1 MLQVA
6 HCAKKQKSACLHV
19 WRGLPRVLWQL
30 VAELLTAFELRL
42 LRAVCTGTRHIKPQ
56 WLDFNISTRLG
67 HKWEYKVKLKTIQ
80 KFVDTTRVA
89 EANLGSAFYLL
100 PGFTNLQCLTLDVND
115 DVDELLFFA
124 AMAHVSPILT
134 SLDISLD
141 IHIAEDDETMDYMFA
156 GFPPLPVLTTLK
168 MRFDDFMH
176 EDQVRSG
183 VMNLLNSCTHV
194 LTMFM
199 LWAHELPQEVI
210 ASLSAV
216 PSKLERVTLPVERSD
231 YGPLMRRVESGL
243 LRELR
248 LTKQHQYFPKE
259 NDPVQTVISK
269 THPLIRLTAAL
280 DLAIFYKIALT
291 GNECHVLDLHA
302 CGRNV
307 PRHTRFS

>member
-1 MLQVA
+1 
-6 HCAKKQKSACLHV
+6 
-19 WRGLPRVLWQL
+19 
-30 VAELLTAFELRL
+30 
-42 LRAVCTGTRHIKPQ
+42 
-56 WLDFNISTRLG
+56 
-67 HKWEYKVKLKTIQ
+67 
-80 KFVDTTRVA
+80 
-89 EANLGSAFYLL
+89 
-100 PGFTNLQCLTLDVND
+100 
-115 DVDELLFFA
+115 
-124 AMAHVSPILT
+124 
-134 SLDISLD
+134 
-141 IHIAEDDETMDYMFA
+141 
-156 GFPPLPVLTTLK
+156 
-168 MRFDDFMH
+168 
-176 EDQVRSG
+176 
-183 VMNLLNSCTHV
+183 
-194 LTMFM
+194 MFM

-302 CGRNV
+302 CLLAEEMCHVTRALVDEVRLLEVKLEMEYWSDSTLETALMLPTTRLELEQTGAAIESACDKSTHPKLRKLTLKNFCICDDLSTFLSPTSRIEDICLVDCGVSDANATKKVVHDDVHGRRYELENC
-307 PRHTRFS
+307 SELEK